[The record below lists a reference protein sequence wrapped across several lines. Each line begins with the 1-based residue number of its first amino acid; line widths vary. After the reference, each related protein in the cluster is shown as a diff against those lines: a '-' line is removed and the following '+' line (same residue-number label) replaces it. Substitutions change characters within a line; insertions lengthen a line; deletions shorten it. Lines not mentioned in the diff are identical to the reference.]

1 MTQTA
6 QILSERDTLLIREQA
21 ASSDSAR
28 VLAPGL
34 QALIRERGWFSMLA
48 PTASGG
54 AEMALPDVVRLEEAI
69 ASADGSMGWTVT
81 LCAGAGWFAGF
92 LPPAFAR
99 EIIGTSNLC
108 VAGSG
113 APTGFADVEGNGYR
127 LSGSWDFATGAPLA
141 THFTMN
147 AVIREKGDPLR
158 DSTGAPRIRAFI
170 IPATHVQDHDSWR
183 SIGLRATASHGFSVD
198 GVWVGAEH
206 GFDIDAA
213 HATAPGPLY
222 RFPFVS
228 LAYATLAANLSGMAL
243 NFVALAGEMLA
254 RRRRPASTQP
264 LAEVPAVANALREA
278 QDGLAAARS
287 TFYRLVDGMWETVCR
302 NAEVGGSD
310 MQALRAAAL
319 ELAKV
324 ARMAVDELYPFCGLY
339 AAHEGSDI
347 GRAWRDLHTATQHT
361 MLLPLPPQESCTDL
375 AANR

>member
-1 MTQTA
+1 MPEHLPPIASQSLLEPHDA
-6 QILSERDTLLIREQA
+6 QLIHEHA
-21 ASSDSAR
+21 AQSDEDAA
-28 VLAPGL
+28 LAPAL
-34 QALIRERGWFSMLA
+34 QALVHERGWLRMLA
-48 PTASGG
+48 PTSSGG
-54 AEMALPDVVRLEEAI
+54 AELALPDVVRLEESI
-69 ASADGSMGWTVT
+69 AAADGSVGWLVT

-99 EIIGTSNLC
+99 EIIGTPNLC

-113 APTGFADVEGNGYR
+113 ARTGFADVEAGGYR

-141 THFTMN
+141 THFTLN
-147 AVIREKGDPLR
+147 AVIRENGEPLR
-158 DSTGAPRIRAFI
+158 DSGGAPRIRAFI
-170 IPATHVQDHDSWR
+170 IPARHVQVHDSWR
-183 SIGLRATASHGFSVD
+183 SIGLRATASHSFSVD
-198 GVWVGAEH
+198 SVWVGAEH

-243 NFVALAGEMLA
+243 NFVERSAQMLA
-254 RRRRPASTQP
+254 RRRHPATAQP

-287 TFYRLVDGMWETVCR
+287 VFYRHVDRMWETVCR
-302 NAEVGGSD
+302 NAEVDPAD
-310 MQALRAAAL
+310 MQALQAAAL
-319 ELAKV
+319 ELVKV
-324 ARMAVDELYPFCGLY
+324 ARRAVDELYPFCGLY

-361 MLLPLPPQESCTDL
+361 MLLPLPVV
-375 AANR
+375 